1 MTTRSIRMMA
11 ALLAGAAAATMPVV
25 AHAQDDRVYQ
35 FDLPAQN
42 LGDALRSVAARAGWE
57 LYASADDINGI
68 AAPRLEG
75 TLTARQAI
83 ERLLAGTNLT
93 ARFTKGGVIIRGR
106 SQAEEAVTDDEGN
119 AEIVVTG
126 THIRGAIPTAPV
138 RTFTREKI
146 EEQGFRDLGDL
157 ARSIPQNFNGGQN
170 PGVAG
175 GGNQGVGNENSS
187 SSSALNLRGLGP
199 AATLTLLNGHRFAYD
214 TIGQGV
220 DISQIPL
227 SAIDRVEIVTD
238 GSSALY
244 GSDAVGGVANIIL
257 RRDYDGLLAGA
268 RLGGSTD
275 GGNTQQQYD
284 LLGGAR
290 WSSGGALLAASFS
303 NITAIDARQRDYTA
317 NLDGSST
324 LVPWQRQ
331 YSLLAAGHQKLG
343 ETLSLEL
350 DANFNRR
357 ISERAAPSLATAD
370 VRTNG
375 LLARPTV
382 TSATFNA
389 ALRWDV
395 GNSWTLAATGTY
407 GFSNNRIFSR
417 RFSGGVETLRTFLN
431 YDNEVAVAE
440 LNAEGVLFDLPG
452 GQARLALGGGYRHTG
467 LDVLIRQGSGTSA
480 AVTTDI
486 RSGRDVY
493 YGFGELSLPI
503 VGEANAAA
511 LLHRLQLNLAAR
523 YENYPGNSRLV
534 TPKIGAVYEPH
545 SAITIRANWGRSF
558 KTQTLYQ
565 QYQARQ
571 GVLLPAFVF
580 QSSPTSLPVLILAG
594 GNTDL
599 KPEKAETWS
608 AGLSIRPLSG
618 LELEGTYFR
627 LRYRDRVVSPLTSLV
642 DIFTN
647 PIYRDFVALSPSQT
661 EVAAA
666 VASLPQGLSNS
677 TGTPFDPAAVGALVD
692 GSLQNAARQN
702 LQGVDIVA
710 RYRVE
715 LSGGNSVQFDASASY
730 LDSDQQLSPGNPFL
744 RLAGTIFNPPHWR
757 GRLGGT
763 WKQDNVTLSANL
775 NYIGGTSD
783 TRFTPAEHV
792 GSFTS
797 LDLVG
802 IIRSKASAGAFAG
815 LDLTASVL
823 NLFNTKPATIR
834 NPIATDP
841 PYDST
846 NYPVAGRVISL
857 AISKAF

>member
-11 ALLAGAAAATMPVV
+11 ALLVGAALGTTPAV

-35 FDLPAQN
+35 FDLPAQD

-57 LYASADDINGI
+57 LYASADDVNGI

-83 ERLLAGTNLT
+83 ERLLAGTHLT
-93 ARFTKGGVIIRGR
+93 ARFTREGVIIRGR
-106 SQAEEAVTDDEGN
+106 SQAAEAVINDEGN

-126 THIRGAIPTAPV
+126 THIRGAVPTAPV
-138 RTFTREKI
+138 RTFTRETI

-175 GGNQGVGNENSS
+175 GGNQGVGNENAS

-199 AATLTLLNGHRFAYD
+199 AATLTLLNGHRLAYD

-227 SAIDRVEIVTD
+227 AAIDRIEIVTD

-257 RRDYDGLLAGA
+257 RRDYDGLLASA
-268 RLGGSTD
+268 RLAGSTD
-275 GGNTQQQYD
+275 GGNAQQQYD
-284 LLGGAR
+284 LLGGGR

-303 NITAIDARQRDYTA
+303 NITAINARQRDYTA

-331 YSLLAAGHQKLG
+331 YSLLAAGHQNLSEKLSI
-343 ETLSLEL
+343 EF

-357 ISERAAPSLATAD
+357 LSERAAPTLTTAD
-370 VRTNG
+370 VRTSG

-395 GNSWTLAATGTY
+395 GRSWTLAATGTY
-407 GFSNNRIFSR
+407 GFSNNHIFSR
-417 RFSGGVETLRTFLN
+417 RFSGGAETLRSLLN

-440 LNAEGVLFDLPG
+440 LNAEGALFDLPG

-467 LDVLIRQGSGTSA
+467 LDVLIRQVSGASA
-480 AVTTDI
+480 TVTTDI

-503 VGEANAAA
+503 VGDTNAAP

-534 TPKIGAVYEPH
+534 TPKVGVVYEPDP
-545 SAITIRANWGRSF
+545 AVTIRANWGRSF

-565 QYQARQ
+565 QFQARQ

-580 QSSPTSLPVLILAG
+580 QSPPTSLPVLILAG

-608 AGLSIRPLSG
+608 AGLSIRPIPG

-627 LRYRDRVVSPLTSLV
+627 IRYRDRVVSPLTSLV

-647 PIYRDFVALSPSQT
+647 PIFSDFVELSPSQA

-677 TGTPFDPAAVGALVD
+677 TGAPFDPAAVGALVD

-710 RYRVE
+710 RYRMD
-715 LSGGNSVQFDASASY
+715 LPNGNALQFDASASY
-730 LDSDQQLSPGNPFL
+730 LDSDQQLSSGNPFL
-744 RLAGTIFNPPHWR
+744 QLAGTIFNPPHWR

-763 WKQDNVTLSANL
+763 WKQDNVTMSANL
-775 NYIGGTSD
+775 NYIGSTRD

-802 IIRSKASAGAFAG
+802 IIRSKASTGAFAG

-823 NLFNTKPATIR
+823 NLFNAKPATIR
-834 NPIATDP
+834 NPITTDP

-857 AISKAF
+857 AVSKAF